1 MVALDGLD
9 VRVCVHG
16 FILARGSDIWG
27 SYRPLLSNGW
37 VTKKP
42 GPKSCWGATTFSLD
56 AHLAVVSVLQDA
68 NLTTGVA
75 LADDLLNLVYV
86 HGFSLAWGADN
97 GNP

>member
-56 AHLAVVSVLQDA
+56 TDLTVLSVDQLRDLA
-68 NLTTGVA
+68 TGVA
-75 LADDLLNLVYV
+75 LADYLLNLVYV